1 MMVMMDNISIMLVSL
16 VLQTVSQSFFIQ
28 VLFGVFLRHAAKKAS
43 EMGIQ
48 LMNFSGRNTFFISAS
63 KIISSHIVKRY

>member
-1 MMVMMDNISIMLVSL
+1 MGILLVSL
-16 VLQTVSQSFFIQ
+16 VLQAVSQSFFIQ
-28 VLFGVFLRHAAKKAS
+28 VLFDVFLRHAAKTAS

-63 KIISSHIVKRY
+63 KILSS